1 MQFKYICSDYTE
13 FSQQEKKTEMYQ
25 KKKKKKLITIYLI
38 DLFLSKHPLPFFC
51 KHETLGCNFD
61 ICC

>member
-1 MQFKYICSDYTE
+1 MQFKYIYSDYTE
-13 FSQQEKKTEMYQ
+13 FSQQEKNSNVL

-51 KHETLGCNFD
+51 KH
-61 ICC
+61 